1 MLQTSIHPPN
11 QPPPPIP
18 GKRHF
23 FYRLLRVCST
33 MLCVHLLLRT
43 FQCYGSHLGICWSA
57 GTLSIPVHWGH
68 PQHVETHLAC
78 SMGTL
83 IAPLTIWPVITILL
97 TAPNA
102 RLPGGTSGGL
112 KTPSGPAVV
121 TKGATNY
128 QVKGWSY
135 KDARDASSILKEW
148 KHFNNY
154 FTSRW
159 NIANKKW
166 DCHLIYVK
174 LLPLW
179 LGWSCMTA
187 VVLVSAVFPQF
198 LLTQQSHSL

>member
-83 IAPLTIWPVITILL
+83 IAPLTIDPLL
-97 TAPNA
+97 VSQEHQSYWVSCQSGKESWRELLSRWELRAHEALPKW
-102 RLPGGTSGGL
+102 RLGGMYHAKQYHNDL
-112 KTPSGPAVV
+112 DCLL
-121 TKGATNY
+121 
-128 QVKGWSY
+128 WF
-135 KDARDASSILKEW
+135 RRSSIMLYCNET
-148 KHFNNY
+148 
-154 FTSRW
+154 FTVPSFIPSLW
-159 NIANKKW
+159 A
-166 DCHLIYVK
+166 
-174 LLPLW
+174 PL
-179 LGWSCMTA
+179 
-187 VVLVSAVFPQF
+187 
-198 LLTQQSHSL
+198 